1 VRSAISR
8 IVAALNPPLGEDRS
22 ARFQQLS
29 HPFLFAPNWQT
40 TRRLHWIARVL
51 GGEFVSEHLSLA
63 EKPRAPL
70 IPGLQIPRMFSW
82 ALPSGE
88 LGRLPGEFCQFTN
101 SIRKELSATS
111 ISG

>member
-1 VRSAISR
+1 MFCQGI
-8 IVAALNPPLGEDRS
+8 ALVCFHLENSEDCFGSLG
-22 ARFQQLS
+22 
-29 HPFLFAPNWQT
+29 
-40 TRRLHWIARVL
+40 VL

-70 IPGLQIPRMFSW
+70 IPGLRIQRMFSW

>member
-1 VRSAISR
+1 MLTSATLCAETAMVSHLQRARSETTFSNPAGRAI
-8 IVAALNPPLGEDRS
+8 G
-22 ARFQQLS
+22 
-29 HPFLFAPNWQT
+29 
-40 TRRLHWIARVL
+40 VL
-51 GGEFVSEHLSLA
+51 GGEFVSEHLTLA

-70 IPGLQIPRMFSW
+70 IPGLRIQRMFSW